1 MQRTSKLLPA
11 TLVALLVAI
20 LGSVTSSASAF
31 AQGSIEG
38 SGSIAGMAMVD
49 GKPAPDVVLLLT
61 PSYTDSQQMM
71 QRLLRGQAPTRVK
84 TDASGRYRFDG
95 LPTGRYQ
102 ISAMTATLVEVDSEN
117 GDRGVSVVDGD
128 TVEGI
133 DFAFTRAGAITG
145 AVTTADGRPL
155 IGVNVNVSM
164 VVAARDNGQ
173 SGLNGQLR
181 APYTGRGIET
191 DDRGV
196 FRAYGLR
203 AGKYNVSV
211 EARSARQGALAGP
224 SIAAQTFYPGVTDK
238 AAAGAV
244 ELTAGGEVG
253 GIDIKVGT
261 GPQGYDVTGRVVDDA
276 GRGVPDVMVSYGL
289 TTPGST
295 GMSGGGI
302 GPYTDSKGG
311 FKIQHAV
318 PGSYSAIASFAGQ
331 MDSTLYGDTANF
343 EVSSANVSGI
353 ELKVHT
359 GLTISGVA
367 VIEGTD
373 DPQATAKL
381 PEVQLYGFSNPRVDN
396 MFGFSRSSVGS
407 DGSFVLKGLPPGKV
421 QIQLLDIFGTRAFE
435 ISRVEQNG
443 AAVTG
448 GIQLSPG
455 EPVSGIQV
463 VLAYANCSITGQ
475 VTVQGGKL
483 PPGGTMYV
491 GLHRAGQGGDSS
503 GGVEV
508 DVGGAFL
515 GTNSTVEVDPTG
527 NFHLDHLAP
536 GDYQVVLSA
545 VLPTPQGKPPIP
557 NIEMSQSVTL
567 TSGND
572 TRVSFAVDLSSI
584 ANNN

>member
-1 MQRTSKLLPA
+1 MQRTFKLLPA
-11 TLVALLVAI
+11 TLVALLTGI
-20 LGSVTSSASAF
+20 LGSATASAF
-31 AQGSIEG
+31 AQGSVEGRGSIEG
-38 SGSIAGMAMVD
+38 VAMVD

-61 PSYTDSQQMM
+61 PSYTDPQQIM
-71 QRLLRGQAPTRVK
+71 QRLTQSRAPTRIK
-84 TDASGRYRFDG
+84 TDSAGHYRLDG
-95 LPTGRYQ
+95 LATGRYQ

-117 GDRGVSVVDGD
+117 GDRSVSVVDGD

-145 AVTTADGRPL
+145 AVTSADGRPL
-155 IGVNVNVSM
+155 IGVNVNVSI
-164 VVAARDNGQ
+164 VAAAGDNGQ
-173 SGLNGQLR
+173 PGLSGQLR
-181 APYTGRGIET
+181 VPYIGRGIET

-238 AAAGAV
+238 AVAGAV

-289 TTPGST
+289 SAPGST

-311 FKIQHAV
+311 FKIQRVV

-343 EVSSANVSGI
+343 EVSSGNVSGI

-367 VIEGTD
+367 VIEGAD

-381 PEVQLYGFSNPRVDN
+381 QELQLYGFSSPRVDN
-396 MFGFSRSSVGS
+396 MLGMSRSSVGP
-407 DGSFVLKGLPPGKV
+407 DGSFVLKGLPPGKA

-475 VTVQGGKL
+475 VTLRGGKL

-491 GLHRAGQGGDSS
+491 GLRRPGQGGDSS
-503 GGVEV
+503 SSLEV

-515 GTNSTVEVDPTG
+515 GANSTVEVDPTG
-527 NFHLDHLAP
+527 SFHLDHLAP
-536 GDYQVVLSA
+536 GDYQVILSA
-545 VLPTPQGKPPIP
+545 LLPAPQGKPPIP
-557 NIEMSQSVTL
+557 NIEISQSVTL

-572 TRVSFAVDLSSI
+572 TQVSFVVDLSGSSK
-584 ANNN
+584 NN

>member
-155 IGVNVNVSM
+155 IG
-164 VVAARDNGQ
+164 
-173 SGLNGQLR
+173 LNGQLR

-276 GRGVPDVMVSYGL
+276 GRGLPDVMVSYGL

-381 PEVQLYGFSNPRVDN
+381 PEVQLYGFSNTRVDN
-396 MFGFSRSSVGS
+396 MFDLSRSSVG
-407 DGSFVLKGLPPGKV
+407 
-421 QIQLLDIFGTRAFE
+421 
-435 ISRVEQNG
+435 
-443 AAVTG
+443 
-448 GIQLSPG
+448 
-455 EPVSGIQV
+455 
-463 VLAYANCSITGQ
+463 
-475 VTVQGGKL
+475 
-483 PPGGTMYV
+483 
-491 GLHRAGQGGDSS
+491 
-503 GGVEV
+503 
-508 DVGGAFL
+508 
-515 GTNSTVEVDPTG
+515 
-527 NFHLDHLAP
+527 
-536 GDYQVVLSA
+536 
-545 VLPTPQGKPPIP
+545 
-557 NIEMSQSVTL
+557 
-567 TSGND
+567 
-572 TRVSFAVDLSSI
+572 
-584 ANNN
+584 